1 MRALDYFSDKSAA
14 KAYVARRAADA
25 AKVVRLLKWEEAPCN
40 NGVLRAELYGHR
52 IWWDVT
58 GTTYDILPN
67 GADDFARGDLR
78 QVLAFI
84 LALNW

>member
-1 MRALDYFSDKSAA
+1 MQALDYFGDKRAA

-25 AKVVRLLKWEEAPCN
+25 AKVMRLLKWEEEPCV
-40 NGVLRAELYGHR
+40 NGVLRASLYGHS

-58 GTTYDILPN
+58 GTMYEVLPN
-67 GADDFARGDLR
+67 GADDFAQGDLQ